1 MTYFNYANMSESS
14 IKTLLKNVE
23 EKEINAKASL
33 LKIKDIDDELATN
46 RAIDYYQRL
55 KAEINEYLNGEHN
68 NETEV

>member
-14 IKTLLKNVE
+14 IKILLKNVE

-55 KAEINEYLNGEHN
+55 KTEINEYLNGEHN
-68 NETEV
+68 DETEV